1 MDGRRLR
8 RQEGPRGRPPG
19 RRRHHRAYCLA
30 ALRGECR
37 RLETTG
43 NKDPSR
49 LWTQFFVPLPDDR
62 GAVVGGML
70 IARDITDHRR
80 AERQLL
86 ASRRQLAEAQ
96 RIAQVGSWE
105 WDLETDELAFS
116 DEFCRILGR
125 PPGLR
130 MAAADVAE
138 LVYPADLER
147 VEAEMARMRTDPTPF
162 AVEHRI
168 VRHDGAIRTVLARGE
183 GVVDTDGRVVRFVGT
198 DQDVTDHRKAGADR
212 RRLLNRVYEAQE
224 GQDRRLAADLHDGHV
239 QSLAA
244 IGFKLEQARLRL
256 GASGSPEVDE
266 LLWQVTKDLS
276 AEVTSL
282 RRTIGRLRPLVL
294 VEDGLEAALRE
305 EAKSACNQ
313 AALVSCEVISELDG
327 RLDPVVETALFRVA
341 QQALANVVDH
351 AGATHALVAIEC
363 SARGVTLR
371 VSDDGCGF
379 DPDHVQVLADIAHFG
394 LIAMRERVEAL
405 GGRFQVITAPGERD
419 GGGGQAAVD
428 RPDREVGAMTLPRLL
443 VVDDHDMLRQALV
456 ELLRQ
461 AGFDIVGEA
470 ADGADAVALAK
481 QLEPDVV
488 LMDLRMPVLG
498 GLDATRLIKDAC
510 PAIQV
515 VLLTAFEGPALQ
527 QQAEEAGCFAFLVKG
542 GSPGDLRLVLHQAV
556 AARRALLSRGSP
568 ALDA

>member
-1 MDGRRLR
+1 VTAEATGRATAGEAGLRLIAEHLPDLILLAFDPGLEIWAATGAALR
-8 RQEGPRGRPPG
+8 ARGWAAGDFVG
-19 RRRHHRAYCLA
+19 RTVPEIGRAADAAIVEAYCLA

-168 VRHDGAIRTVLARGE
+168 VRHEGAIRTVLARGE

-313 AALVSCEVISELDG
+313 AAVVSCEVISELDG

-405 GGRFQVITAPGERD
+405 GGRFQVITAPGDGTVVEVRLPLTDPIERW
-419 GGGGQAAVD
+419 
-428 RPDREVGAMTLPRLL
+428 
-443 VVDDHDMLRQALV
+443 
-456 ELLRQ
+456 
-461 AGFDIVGEA
+461 
-470 ADGADAVALAK
+470 
-481 QLEPDVV
+481 EP
-488 LMDLRMPVLG
+488 
-498 GLDATRLIKDAC
+498 
-510 PAIQV
+510 
-515 VLLTAFEGPALQ
+515 
-527 QQAEEAGCFAFLVKG
+527 
-542 GSPGDLRLVLHQAV
+542 
-556 AARRALLSRGSP
+556 
-568 ALDA
+568 